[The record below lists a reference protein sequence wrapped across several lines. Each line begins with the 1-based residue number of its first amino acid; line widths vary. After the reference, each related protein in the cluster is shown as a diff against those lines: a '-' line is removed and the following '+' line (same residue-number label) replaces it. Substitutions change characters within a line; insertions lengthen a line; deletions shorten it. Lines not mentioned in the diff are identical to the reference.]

1 MGRKASRMPHTG
13 TSFLEGL
20 VAGAGRVSSV
30 TGARLEVSSEPS
42 LTLLLLLL
50 LLVLLLLI
58 DHHLMMLIIIWVPPH
73 DAPNMYFG
81 CKYLVAQHSLRL
93 VRQPACNQSGAPEQ

>member
-1 MGRKASRMPHTG
+1 MPHTG

-73 DAPNMYFG
+73 DGKIQRHENT
-81 CKYLVAQHSLRL
+81 HRW
-93 VRQPACNQSGAPEQ
+93 SGGVLART